1 MRYYMKNA
9 TEYDNN
15 LLLLFFN
22 AIQQS
27 TYYILWIIYNLI
39 SVNVG
44 TFLFFYFNKNKLKL
58 K

>member
-9 TEYDNN
+9 TEYDKN
-15 LLLLFFN
+15 LFFFLY

-27 TYYILWIIYNLI
+27 TYYILGIIYYLN

-44 TFLFFYFNKNKLKL
+44 TFLFFLF
-58 K
+58 